1 MSTEELLEHFGYER
15 ECESPLEIRNAE
27 EEAFATNN
35 AARYVINALQEEY
48 AAEQG
53 VLVQHSRWI
62 INHDDIHD
70 HQRYVVMAIGI
81 TVDGQESYLYDPKS
95 MLGWQYKRLRKN
107 CYAALALPLWPGLP
121 EEWVDE

>member
-1 MSTEELLEHFGYER
+1 MTTEEILEHYGFII

-35 AARYVINALQEEY
+35 AARYVIDALQEEY

-62 INHDDIHD
+62 TNHDDIQD
-70 HQRYVVMAIGI
+70 HQNYVVMAIGI
-81 TVDGQESYLYDPKS
+81 KVDGRESYLYDAQA

-107 CYAALALPLWPGLP
+107 CYAALALPMWAGLP
-121 EEWVDE
+121 EERVEE